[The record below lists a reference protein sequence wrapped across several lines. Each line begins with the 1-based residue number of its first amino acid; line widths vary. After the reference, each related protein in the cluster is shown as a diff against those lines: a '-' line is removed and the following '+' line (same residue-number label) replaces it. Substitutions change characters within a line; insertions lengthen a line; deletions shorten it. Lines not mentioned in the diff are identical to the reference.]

1 MPTPAEIREQLT
13 DILGKVADVPTES
26 VRDTAVLKDLGVD
39 SVATVELAEGIGRTF
54 DLRLSDET
62 VNEWRTVGDLVRTVQ
77 REEAAQANRAE
88 PVAPPTL
95 TDEERTGA
103 FKQLAIFF
111 ALIGAGLGIVVGIGA
126 AALLT
131 SSGLDAGSL
140 PPISTPVIP
149 TALGTASGSATATES
164 SGSDSPDSR
173 FTPPPFNGEEDDPSP
188 TPTPSDVRATS
199 ARLTATPTDV
209 APGERFDLE
218 GALPDATPSESLTIE
233 MRQTGSAWETFPV
246 TAAANPDGTFK
257 TQIYI
262 SSAGEYIFRVRSRGA
277 RTVTPPVTVRI
288 GS

>member
-1 MPTPAEIREQLT
+1 MSTPAEIREQLT
-13 DILGKVADVPTES
+13 DILGKVADVPTEA
-26 VRDTAVLKDLGVD
+26 VRDTAVLKDIGVD

-88 PVAPPTL
+88 PVTPPTL

-111 ALIGAGLGIVVGIGA
+111 ALIGAGLGIVIGVGA
-126 AALLT
+126 AALLA
-131 SSGLDAGSL
+131 SSGLDGGSL
-140 PPISTPVIP
+140 PPINTPMIP
-149 TALGTASGSATATES
+149 TALGTASASA
-164 SGSDSPDSR
+164 SDSETEPSGSR
-173 FTPPPFNGEEDDPSP
+173 FTPPPFNGDDDEPTPSP
-188 TPTPSDVRATS
+188 TPTEEARATS
-199 ARLTATPTDV
+199 ARLSATPTSV

-218 GALPDATPSESLTIE
+218 GALPDSTPSESLQIE
-233 MRQTGSAWETFPV
+233 MRQTGGSWETFPV

-262 SSAGEYIFRVRSRGA
+262 SGAGEYIFRVRSRA
-277 RTVTPPVTVRI
+277 ASAVTPTATVRI
-288 GS
+288 GG

>member
-1 MPTPAEIREQLT
+1 MSTPAEIREQLT

-39 SVATVELAEGIGRTF
+39 SVASVELGEGIGRTF
-54 DLRLSDET
+54 DIRLSDEAI
-62 VNEWRTVGDLVRTVQ
+62 NEWRTVGDLVRTVQ

-111 ALIGAGLGIVVGIGA
+111 ALIGAGLGIVIGIGA

-131 SSGLDAGSL
+131 SSGLDGGSL
-140 PPISTPVIP
+140 PPIGTPVIP
-149 TALGTASGSATATES
+149 TALGTASASATATGS
-164 SGSDSPDSR
+164 SGSG
-173 FTPPPFNGEEDDPSP
+173 FTPPPFNGDEDK
-188 TPTPSDVRATS
+188 PTPSATPTDVRATS
-199 ARLTATPTDV
+199 ARLRATPTDV

-218 GALPDATPSESLTIE
+218 GALPDATPSESLQIE
-233 MRQTGSAWETFPV
+233 MRQTGSAWESFPV

-262 SSAGEYIFRVRSRGA
+262 SSAGEYIFRVRSRA
-277 RTVTPPVTVRI
+277 ASAVTPPVTVRI
-288 GS
+288 GG

>member
-1 MPTPAEIREQLT
+1 MSTPAEIREQLT
-13 DILGKVADVPTES
+13 EILGKVADVPTES

-54 DLRLSDET
+54 DIRLSDET

-77 REEAAQANRAE
+77 REEAAQANRTE
-88 PVAPPTL
+88 RVAPPTL

-111 ALIGAGLGIVVGIGA
+111 ALIGAVLGIVIGVGA

-149 TALGTASGSATATES
+149 TALGTESASATATES
-164 SGSDSPDSR
+164 SGPDSSGSR
-173 FTPPPFNGEEDDPSP
+173 FTPPPFNGEEDDP
-188 TPTPSDVRATS
+188 TPTDVRATS

-218 GALPDATPSESLTIE
+218 GALPDATPSESLQIE
-233 MRQTGSAWETFPV
+233 MRQTGGAWETFPV

-277 RTVTPPVTVRI
+277 SAVTPPVTVRI

>member
-1 MPTPAEIREQLT
+1 MSTPAEIREQLT
-13 DILGKVADVPTES
+13 DVLGKVADVPTES

-54 DLRLSDET
+54 DIRLSDET

-111 ALIGAGLGIVVGIGA
+111 ALIGAGLGIVIGVGA

-131 SSGLDAGSL
+131 SSGLDGGSL

-149 TALGTASGSATATES
+149 TPLGTASASETES
-164 SGSDSPDSR
+164 SGSR
-173 FTPPPFNGEEDDPSP
+173 FTPPPFNGDEDE
-188 TPTPSDVRATS
+188 PTPSASPTDVRATS

-218 GALPDATPSESLTIE
+218 GALPDATPSESLQIE

-262 SSAGEYIFRVRSRGA
+262 SSAGEYIFRVRSRA
-277 RTVTPPVTVRI
+277 ASAVTPPVTVRI
-288 GS
+288 GG

>member
-1 MPTPAEIREQLT
+1 MSTPAEIREQLT
-13 DILGKVADVPTES
+13 DILGKVAEVPTES

-54 DLRLSDET
+54 DIRLSDET

-111 ALIGAGLGIVVGIGA
+111 ALIGAGLGIVIGVGA

-131 SSGLDAGSL
+131 SSGLDGGSL

-149 TALGTASGSATATES
+149 TALGTASASATATES
-164 SGSDSPDSR
+164 SGSR
-173 FTPPPFNGEEDDPSP
+173 FSPPPFKGEEREPTPSP
-188 TPTPSDVRATS
+188 TPTDARATS

-218 GALPDATPSESLTIE
+218 GALPDATPSERLQIE
-233 MRQTGSAWETFPV
+233 MRQTGGSWETFPV
-246 TAAANPDGTFK
+246 TAAADPNGTFK

-277 RTVTPPVTVRI
+277 SAVTPPVTVRI
-288 GS
+288 GG

>member
-1 MPTPAEIREQLT
+1 MSTPAEIREHLT

-26 VRDTAVLKDLGVD
+26 VRDTAILKDLGVD
-39 SVATVELAEGIGRTF
+39 SVATVELAEGIGRAF
-54 DLRLSDET
+54 DIRLSDET

-77 REEAAQANRAE
+77 REEAAQANRTE

-111 ALIGAGLGIVVGIGA
+111 ALIGAGLGIVIGIGA

-131 SSGLDAGSL
+131 SSGLDGGSL

-149 TALGTASGSATATES
+149 TPLGTASATATES
-164 SGSDSPDSR
+164 SGTR
-173 FTPPPFNGEEDDPSP
+173 FTPPPFHGDEEEP
-188 TPTPSDVRATS
+188 TPTPTASAVQATS

-218 GALPDATPSESLTIE
+218 GALPDATPSESLQIE
-233 MRQTGSAWETFPV
+233 TRQTGTAWETFPV

-262 SSAGEYIFRVRSRGA
+262 SSAGEYIFRVRSREA
-277 RTVTPPVTVRI
+277 SAVTPPVTVRI
-288 GS
+288 GG